1 MNYSLYD
8 FFMLMGSLGL
18 FLYGM
23 KIMSEALQKAA
34 GNKLRTILTAMTK
47 NRFMGV
53 LTGILITTIIQ
64 SSSATT
70 VMVVSFVNAGLLNL
84 FQSVTLIMGANIG
97 TTITAWIISLF
108 GFEFS
113 IAAFAIPLIA
123 IATPLLFSSKGK
135 RKYYG
140 ELILGFS
147 LLFMGLDFLKNSVP
161 DLESNP
167 EMLEFLSRF
176 TQTGFSSV
184 LTFLLVGTVL
194 TVIVQ
199 SSSATMAITL
209 IMVSKGWISYE
220 LGAAMVLGENIG
232 TTITANI
239 AAIPANV
246 SAKRTALF
254 HTLFNVTGVI
264 WMLFLFTPFLSMIS
278 SFAAWIGLGDPT
290 LLSNEL
296 VNNPDAIN
304 IISAKTSELSAESLA
319 YQQKLKAMQTSTTF
333 GLSLFHTMFNLINTF
348 VMIGFAKTL
357 AKLVTI
363 IIKSKATDEEFQLR
377 FISAGLLSTSELS
390 LMQAWN
396 EIKSYGLR
404 SQKMFGIVRDFYNE
418 ENENEAIKLFTRI
431 QKYESISDRVEV
443 EIADYLTKVG
453 DGRLSEESKFKLQKM
468 LRVITEI
475 ESVGDGCYN
484 IGRSI
489 VRKNEAEI
497 AHTPEMKANV
507 ELMMNLVDK
516 ALQIMIEALEED
528 YANKKVLNRIKDTE
542 NEINNLRNQL
552 RNQNILDIN
561 NKVHDYQ
568 ISVSYMDII
577 IECEKIGDYIL
588 NVIEALNTTYEK
600 NLKYK
605 LNK

>member
-1 MNYSLYD
+1 MNYSFYD

-53 LTGILITTIIQ
+53 LTGVLITAVIQ

-97 TTITAWIISLF
+97 TTITAWVISLF

-113 IAAFAIPLIA
+113 IATFAIPLIA
-123 IATPLLFSSKGK
+123 IATPLIFSSKGK

-147 LLFMGLDFLKNSVP
+147 LLFMGLDFLQNSVP
-161 DLESNP
+161 DLEQNP
-167 EMLEFLSRF
+167 EMLEFLSKF
-176 TQTGFSSV
+176 TQTGFSSI

-194 TVIVQ
+194 TVVVQ

-209 IMVSKGWISYE
+209 IMVSKGWITYE
-220 LGAAMVLGENIG
+220 LGAATVLGENIG

-264 WMLFLFTPFLSMIS
+264 WMLFLFTPFLSMVS
-278 SFAAWIGLGDPT
+278 TLATWSGLGDPT

-296 VNNPDAIN
+296 ANNPNAIN
-304 IISAKTSELSAESLA
+304 IMSAKASELSIESLA
-319 YQQKLKAMQTSTTF
+319 YQQQLKTMQVATTF
-333 GLSLFHTMFNLINTF
+333 GLSLFHTMFNVINTF
-348 VMIGFAKTL
+348 LMLGFAKSL

-363 IIKSKATDEEFQLR
+363 IIKKKATDEEFQLR
-377 FISAGLLSTSELS
+377 YISAGLLSTSELS
-390 LMQAWN
+390 LMQAGN
-396 EIKSYGLR
+396 EIKSFGVR
-404 SQKMFGIVRDFYNE
+404 TQKMFGLAREFYNE
-418 ENENEAIKLFTRI
+418 SSENEAVKLFTRI
-431 QKYESISDRVEV
+431 QKYESISDRMEI
-443 EIADYLTKVG
+443 EIADYLAKVG
-453 DGRLSEESKFKLQKM
+453 DGRLSEESKFKLHKM
-468 LRVITEI
+468 LRVVSEI

-489 VRKNEAEI
+489 VRKNEAKIE
-497 AHTPEMKANV
+497 HTPEMKANI
-507 ELMMNLVDK
+507 ELMMNLIDK
-516 ALQIMIEALEED
+516 ALQLMIDALEKD
-528 YANKKVLNRIKDTE
+528 SVDKDTFNRSKNTE

-552 RNQNILDIN
+552 KTQNILDIN
-561 NKVHDYQ
+561 NKVHEYQ
-568 ISVSYMDII
+568 VSVSYMDII
-577 IECEKIGDYIL
+577 TECEKIGDYII
-588 NVIEALNTTYEK
+588 NVIEALNMTFEK
-600 NLKYK
+600 KPK
-605 LNK
+605 F

>member
-1 MNYSLYD
+1 MNYSFYD

-53 LTGILITTIIQ
+53 LTGVLITAVIQ

-97 TTITAWIISLF
+97 TTITAWVISLF

-113 IAAFAIPLIA
+113 IATFAIPLIA
-123 IATPLLFSSKGK
+123 IATPLIFSSKGK

-147 LLFMGLDFLKNSVP
+147 LLFMGLDFLQNSVP
-161 DLESNP
+161 DLEQNP
-167 EMLEFLSRF
+167 EMLEFLSKF
-176 TQTGFSSV
+176 TQTGFSSI

-194 TVIVQ
+194 TVVVQ

-209 IMVSKGWISYE
+209 IMVSKGWITYE

-239 AAIPANV
+239 AAIPVNV

-264 WMLFLFTPFLSMIS
+264 WMLFLFTPFLSMVS
-278 SFAAWIGLGDPT
+278 TLATWSGLGDPT

-296 VNNPDAIN
+296 ASNPNAIN
-304 IISAKTSELSAESLA
+304 VMSAKASELSVESLA
-319 YQQKLKAMQTSTTF
+319 YQQQLKTMQVATTF
-333 GLSLFHTMFNLINTF
+333 GLSLFHTMFNVINTF
-348 VMIGFAKTL
+348 LMLGFAKSL

-363 IIKSKATDEEFQLR
+363 IIKKKATDEEFQLR
-377 FISAGLLSTSELS
+377 YISAGLLSTSELS
-390 LMQAWN
+390 LMQAGN
-396 EIKSYGLR
+396 EIKSFGVR
-404 SQKMFGIVRDFYNE
+404 TQKMFGLAREFYNE
-418 ENENEAIKLFTRI
+418 SSENEAVKLFTRI
-431 QKYESISDRVEV
+431 QKYESISDRMEI
-443 EIADYLTKVG
+443 EIADYLAKVG
-453 DGRLSEESKFKLQKM
+453 DGRLSEESKFKLHKM
-468 LRVITEI
+468 LRVVSEI

-489 VRKNEAEI
+489 VRKNEAKIE
-497 AHTPEMKANV
+497 HTPEMKANI
-507 ELMMNLVDK
+507 ELMMNLIDK
-516 ALQIMIEALEED
+516 ALQLMIDALEKD
-528 YANKKVLNRIKDTE
+528 SVDKDTFNRSKNTE

-552 RNQNILDIN
+552 KTQNILDIN
-561 NKVHDYQ
+561 NKVHEYQ
-568 ISVSYMDII
+568 VSVSYMDII
-577 IECEKIGDYIL
+577 TECEKIGDYII
-588 NVIEALNTTYEK
+588 NVIEALNMTFEK
-600 NLKYK
+600 KPK
-605 LNK
+605 F